1 MHQLK
6 QTVSDFDGDTA
17 LNSMSSELCAFIS
30 GQAGLL
36 AQAPSGCASMSRAF
50 NPFVAKQTCCCGAS
64 FIRGM
69 LQLLQEC
76 FT

>member
-6 QTVSDFDGDTA
+6 QTVSDFDEDTA

-36 AQAPSGCASMSRAF
+36 A
-50 NPFVAKQTCCCGAS
+50 
-64 FIRGM
+64 
-69 LQLLQEC
+69 
-76 FT
+76 